1 MKIKMNLL
9 ENILELIFPTKCGF
23 CNELIKKEYT
33 CKKCKKKLEYIC
45 TDNKMQK
52 ITGMYFDFFISS
64 YFYLGIVR
72 KKILEFKFKNKKYLY
87 RTLSEKLA
95 YNLQPYIKDIDYIT
109 AVPISLKRYFE
120 RGYNQSILI
129 AKYISK
135 RLNKPLIKFTLIKI
149 RDNKKQSELGM
160 KQRNINVK
168 NVYKVLNK
176 NIIFGKRILL
186 IDDIFTTGAT
196 VNECSRILKQYG
208 AQSIIVATVAKAD
221 INKHSI

>member
-1 MKIKMNLL
+1 
-9 ENILELIFPTKCGF
+9 
-23 CNELIKKEYT
+23 
-33 CKKCKKKLEYIC
+33 
-45 TDNKMQK
+45 
-52 ITGMYFDFFISS
+52 
-64 YFYLGIVR
+64 
-72 KKILEFKFKNKKYLY
+72 
-87 RTLSEKLA
+87 
-95 YNLQPYIKDIDYIT
+95 
-109 AVPISLKRYFE
+109 
-120 RGYNQSILI
+120 
-129 AKYISK
+129 
-135 RLNKPLIKFTLIKI
+135 
-149 RDNKKQSELGM
+149 M